1 MYFLW
6 VDPWIRKLWYALVDS
21 NLKVVDAWIILQQ
34 MSEAN
39 RIESFSRLIQIEKFF
54 EDLVSRYDIKNIAIE
69 KLFFTKFNQANA
81 EFVYG
86 VRAILISLFI
96 KKNCNVLEYTP
107 IELKKRITWNWKAEK
122 ILVQNFVKKLYGLKD
137 LPEYADAA
145 DALGLAYL
153 ARNAR

>member
-1 MYFLW
+1 
-6 VDPWIRKLWYALVDS
+6 
-21 NLKVVDAWIILQQ
+21 

-107 IELKKRITWNWKAEK
+107 IELKKRIT
-122 ILVQNFVKKLYGLKD
+122 
-137 LPEYADAA
+137 
-145 DALGLAYL
+145 
-153 ARNAR
+153 